1 MNGCRHLVPHFLSR
15 QNNEVPIKI
24 FGNHMLLS
32 RFCEHHSGFMK
43 EFESPEAM
51 IKDIGKNVRSM
62 PQIKIN
68 DELVGGYNQL
78 IEHYNKLG
86 LVDFKG
92 NKISE

>member
-1 MNGCRHLVPHFLSR
+1 MAVHPGVDFSALLMVKLDRIS
-15 QNNEVPIKI
+15 EI
-24 FGNHMLLS
+24 FKNL
-32 RFCEHHSGFMK
+32 K

-78 IEHYNKLG
+78 IEHYNKQG

>member
-1 MNGCRHLVPHFLSR
+1 MAQ
-15 QNNEVPIKI
+15 QNSIVVYTKDNCPFCVKAKALIK
-24 FGNHMLLS
+24 GL
-32 RFCEHHSGFMK
+32 GFKYEEKNLK

-78 IEHYNKLG
+78 IEHYNKQG

>member
-1 MNGCRHLVPHFLSR
+1 MA
-15 QNNEVPIKI
+15 QTNNIIVYTKDNCPFCVKAKA
-24 FGNHMLLS
+24 LLKGLGLKYS
-32 RFCEHHSGFMK
+32 EKNLK